1 MADQI
6 WVNEGLMNE
15 LKSMVAGIQ
24 AGVGTFNLDLVLTP
38 APPFTNVNT
47 FGSSTFGVMSG
58 AFSAVSLNAS
68 GTNVIA
74 AADVVPVGVLGN
86 VALAQAQPVTFTNIS
101 GAPVLV
107 NGIAMFDPSATF
119 PPATTLIMNIAA
131 LDGGPVTI
139 PDGGTIT
146 IPVIIGDSSQ
156 LLT

>member
-6 WVNEGLMNE
+6 WPNEGLMNE
-15 LKSMVAGIQ
+15 LISMVAGIQ
-24 AGVGTFNLDLVLTP
+24 ASAGTFNVDLILTP
-38 APPFTNVNT
+38 SAPFANTNT
-47 FGSSTFGVMSG
+47 FAGFTFGVLSG
-58 AFSAVSLNAS
+58 AFSATSANAS
-68 GTNVIA
+68 GSNVIA
-74 AADVVPVGVLGN
+74 VADVLPVGVLAN

-119 PPATTLIMNIAA
+119 PPGTPLLMNVAA

-139 PDGGTIT
+139 PNGGTIT
-146 IPVIIGDSSQ
+146 IPVILGDSSQ